1 MPPVARYPTTSDGG
15 VATLCPHGEALGG
28 CLGEHPIGLGDG
40 AVVVDHTV
48 AVRCHGTLL
57 EGTATHAVGLGEIEQ
72 ERGTVPAD
80 HTGALDQQV
89 GDTLGVTDEGG
100 EAGGGDD
107 GKHRS
112 LGAGGGWG
120 SPPRLNVSYSIGG
133 RCRGSAASSR
143 SGTRFRVGA
152 LAVLDWG

>member
-1 MPPVARYPTTSDGG
+1 MVPPVARYPSTSDGG

-28 CLGEHPIGLGDG
+28 CLAEHPIGLGDT
-40 AVVVDHTV
+40 AVAVDHTV

-57 EGTATHAVGLGEIEQ
+57 EGTASEAVALGEVQQ

-112 LGAGGGWG
+112 LGRGVVEVC
-120 SPPRLNVSYSIGG
+120 PPRLNVS
-133 RCRGSAASSR
+133 
-143 SGTRFRVGA
+143 
-152 LAVLDWG
+152 